1 MCKLNPTSD
10 LVKKQLA
17 QIRDQWNTLKQTAAN
32 QIKAM
37 GGAKTLQEFNK
48 KVDRLEAWIKEKVKH
63 TTKHSYTN

>member
-17 QIRDQWNTLKQTAAN
+17 QIRDQWNVLKQTAAN

-37 GGAKTLQEFNK
+37 GGAKTLQDFNK
-48 KVDRLEAWIKEKVKH
+48 KVDRLEAWIKEKVEH
-63 TTKHSYTN
+63 TTKPSYTN

>member
-17 QIRDQWNTLKQTAAN
+17 QIRDQWNALKLTAAN

-48 KVDRLEAWIKEKVKH
+48 KVDRLEAWIKEKVKR
-63 TTKHSYTN
+63 TTKTSYAN